1 MNAFEK
7 KIAHIKSVFFSFS
20 NKKVLNL
27 FWTSANSEIILLAA
41 KKETRKIKGDICGK
55 CLGLQIG
62 DKQNLGDK
70 ILGKGKLN
78 CDGQKLSELTG
89 ISEIQ
94 TYKRTEKVNYICRLK
109 NL

>member
-1 MNAFEK
+1 M
-7 KIAHIKSVFFSFS
+7 
-20 NKKVLNL
+20 
-27 FWTSANSEIILLAA
+27 LAA

-78 CDGQKLSELTG
+78 FDGQKEKTQRAYWHIG
-89 ISEIQ
+89 DTNIQ
-94 TYKRTEKVNYICRLK
+94 THRKVNYIGRLK

>member
-1 MNAFEK
+1 MPLKK

-78 CDGQKLSELTG
+78 CDGQKEKNSASLLAYRR
-89 ISEIQ
+89 
-94 TYKRTEKVNYICRLK
+94 YKHPNAPKK
-109 NL
+109 